1 MRRSWFVIGLC
12 VAAGCGT
19 EPSGVLTITLNDLPE
34 FTSERTITVSG
45 TITRA
50 PASDIPVVV
59 AVAGGQETVSDTVQ
73 GSFSF
78 EVGIAANAETQL
90 AVTASDGTGT
100 ISDPLIV
107 VIFHDDTGPQVATSV
122 PTNEGTGV
130 PLNTAISLRFD
141 EPLVQTGPDA
151 SFTLT
156 QNSRAVPGTA
166 TLSGDNTFVT
176 FEPDQILEPFSIYE
190 MVIRGFTD
198 GAGNAVGDGRN
209 FCFITTSEGLDLE
222 VRADTSGRDFGGGP
236 TADRL
241 TAPDLVGGSLARSGS
256 TLYGLFEFAQR
267 RTLRGDTDKASVFV
281 DIDLDQDR
289 TTGFKGIKDF
299 VFDANFP
306 ELSSGLGAEV
316 VVALDAHG
324 VVSDSAGV
332 APDSAFVGVNDGD
345 ASWVEIDLFLPGVCG
360 RFFGFH
366 TTAILGDSIQNSGR
380 FNYTYMAIAVE
391 DPDADPTAFFLDPVP
406 EEGHFQA
413 NLTDPGPAGLQRLQA
428 PRPSIQPR
436 HRESVLGR
444 FLRALRLR

>member
-1 MRRSWFVIGLC
+1 MRRSWFVIGLW
-12 VAAGCGT
+12 VAAACGT
-19 EPSGVLTITLNDLPE
+19 EPSGVLTITLIDLPE
-34 FTSERTITVSG
+34 FTKERTITVAG
-45 TITRA
+45 TVSRT
-50 PASDIPVVV
+50 PVSDTPIVV
-59 AVAGGQETVSDTVQ
+59 AVAGGQQTVSDTVQ

-78 EVGIAANAETQL
+78 EIGIRANAETQL

-122 PTNEGTGV
+122 PTNEGTNV
-130 PLNTAISLRFD
+130 PLNTAIAIRFG

-151 SFTLT
+151 SFTLK

-190 MVIRGFTD
+190 MVIQGFTD
-198 GAGNAVGDGRN
+198 LAGNAVGDGRN
-209 FCFITTSEGLDLE
+209 FCFITTSEGLDPH
-222 VRADTSGRDFGGGP
+222 VTADTSNLGFGGGP

-267 RTLRGDTDKASVFV
+267 RTLRGDTDKASVFI

-289 TTGFKGIKDF
+289 NTGFKGFKDF
-299 VFDANFP
+299 VFDTNFP
-306 ELSSGLGAEV
+306 ELNTGMGADV
-316 VVALDAHG
+316 VIALDAHG
-324 VVSDSAGV
+324 VTSDSAGV
-332 APDSAFVGVNDGD
+332 ASDSAFVGVNDGD
-345 ASWVEIDLFLPGVCG
+345 ASWVEIDFFLPGVCG

-366 TTAILGDSIQNSGR
+366 TTAIFGDSIQNNGR
-380 FNYTYMAIAVE
+380 FSYAYMAIAIE
-391 DPDADPTAFFLDPVP
+391 DPDADETAFFLDPVP
-406 EEGHFQA
+406 LEGHFQA
-413 NLTDPGPAGLQRLQA
+413 NLTDPGTAPLQRLQA
-428 PRPSIQPR
+428 PHRSIPPR
-436 HRESVLGR
+436 HRESALGR